1 MTRVSHTGVKDH
13 LKTQNHG
20 STLVT
25 RFYRVKET
33 GNYSTRFARGT
44 ARIRDNSQDNGATES
59 LMLNWGKN
67 REASLDRDLKGK

>member
-25 RFYRVKET
+25 RFYRAKET
-33 GNYSTRFARGT
+33 GNYSTRFACGT

-59 LMLNWGKN
+59 PMLNWRKT
-67 REASLDRDLKGK
+67 EKRDLIEI